1 MTQTHENPDAADDS
15 GREMWSMYDA
25 DRIPTGTTM
34 ARGDQFRPGE
44 LHMVV
49 HVCIFDWGSAGVGP
63 GSAAGL
69 NSGAGSRAGSG
80 TGTGSGDEV
89 RMLIQRRTDHKAG
102 WPGMWDVTVGGSAT
116 AGESSARGAEREVY
130 EELGLRI
137 DLTGTRPSFTFNFRH
152 GFDDFY
158 LLRAGSCTTDTRA
171 NQRANHRANVAT
183 NIAPATDLPPIEL
196 ADLAVPNDEVAEVRW
211 ATRAE
216 IHALRD
222 AGEFIPYRPSA
233 IDFVFDM
240 LGRNDILDL
249 ADEGGRPGTDIA
261 DFG

>member
-15 GREMWSMYDA
+15 GREMWSMYDT

-49 HVCIFDWGSAGVGP
+49 HVCIFDCGSAGVGP

-69 NSGAGSRAGSG
+69 NSGAGSRAGAG

-102 WPGMWDVTVGGSAT
+102 WPGMWDVTVGGSVT

-158 LLRAGSCTTDTRA
+158 LLRA
-171 NQRANHRANVAT
+171 
-183 NIAPATDLPPIEL
+183 TDLPPIDLGAL
-196 ADLAVPNDEVAEVRW
+196 AIPNDEVAEVRW

-233 IDFVFDM
+233 IDLVFDM
-240 LGRNDILDL
+240 LGRNDIRDL
-249 ADEGGRPGTDIA
+249 ADEGGRPGTEIA

>member
-1 MTQTHENPDAADDS
+1 MKEAQANPNAADDS
-15 GREMWSMYDA
+15 SREVWSMYDA

-34 ARGDQFRPGE
+34 ARGDEFRPGE

-49 HVCIFDWGSAGVGP
+49 HVCIFDCGSAGVGP

-69 NSGAGSRAGSG
+69 NPGSG
-80 TGTGSGDEV
+80 SVAGTGSVADSGDEV
-89 RMLIQRRTDHKAG
+89 RMLIQRRTDDKAG
-102 WPGMWDVTVGGSAT
+102 WPGMWDVTVGGSVT
-116 AGESSARGAEREVY
+116 AGESSARGAEREVL

-158 LLRAGSCTTDTRA
+158 LLRA
-171 NQRANHRANVAT
+171 
-183 NIAPATDLPPIEL
+183 TDLAPIDLGAL
-196 ADLAVPNDEVAEVRW
+196 AIPNDEVAEVRW

>member
-49 HVCIFDWGSAGVGP
+49 HVCIFDCGSAGVGP

-69 NSGAGSRAGSG
+69 NSGTGSRAGAG

-102 WPGMWDVTVGGSAT
+102 WPGMWDVTVGGSVT
-116 AGESSARGAEREVY
+116 AGESSASGAEREVL
-130 EELGLRI
+130 EELGIRL
-137 DLTGTRPSFTFNFRH
+137 DLTGRRPNFTFNFRH

-158 LLRAGSCTTDTRA
+158 LLKAGD
-171 NQRANHRANVAT
+171 V
-183 NIAPATDLPPIEL
+183 PPMEL
-196 ADLAVPNDEVAEVRW
+196 ADLAIPNAEVADARW
-211 ATRAE
+211 ATRDE
-216 IHALRD
+216 IHALHA
-222 AGEFIPYRPSA
+222 AGEFIPYRPTA
-233 IDFVFDM
+233 IDFIFDM
-240 LGRNDILDL
+240 VGRADILDL
-249 ADEGGRPGTDIA
+249 ADQGGRPRTDA
-261 DFG
+261 AVFG

>member
-1 MTQTHENPDAADDS
+1 MKEAQANPNAADDS
-15 GREMWSMYDA
+15 SREVWSMYDA

-34 ARGDQFRPGE
+34 ARGDEFRPGE

-49 HVCIFDWGSAGVGP
+49 HVCIFDCGSAGVGP

-69 NSGAGSRAGSG
+69 NPGSGSVAGAGSVAD
-80 TGTGSGDEV
+80 SGDEV
-89 RMLIQRRTDHKAG
+89 RMLIQRRTDDKAG
-102 WPGMWDVTVGGSAT
+102 WPGMWDVTVGGSVT

-152 GFDDFY
+152 GFDDVY
-158 LLRAGSCTTDTRA
+158 LLRAG
-171 NQRANHRANVAT
+171 HNVGDNVGHNAGDK
-183 NIAPATDLPPIEL
+183 AGADLPPV
-196 ADLAVPNDEVAEVRW
+196 DLATLAIPNAEVAEAAW
-211 ATRAE
+211 ATREE
-216 IHALRD
+216 IHELNRR
-222 AGEFIPYRPSA
+222 GKFIPYRASA

-240 LGRNDILDL
+240 VGRTDILDL
-249 ADEGGRPGTDIA
+249 ADQGGRPGTDAA